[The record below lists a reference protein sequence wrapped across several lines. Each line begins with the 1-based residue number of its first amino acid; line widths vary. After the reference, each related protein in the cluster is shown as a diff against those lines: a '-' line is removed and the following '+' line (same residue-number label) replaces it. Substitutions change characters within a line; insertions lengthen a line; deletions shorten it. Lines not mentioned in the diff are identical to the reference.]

1 MAKKQLEKTNQK
13 KHNKGFNKLALII
26 MFIIILIIIIKI
38 GENVKISK
46 YPDIQIII
54 DNNNIT
60 KELNNA
66 VLLKDDKIY
75 MSFDDIKKVLDET
88 IYQEENTNLIITSS
102 DLKVATLSFDN
113 QETITINGSIQESK
127 NPVINENEKI
137 YINISDLESVYNY
150 RLNYIDTTNIVTIDN
165 LNTKCV
171 KANVK
176 KNVKVKQ
183 ENKIFS
189 KKIEKILKDE
199 EVIYIDEEKGM
210 AKIRT
215 KNGNIGYINKK
226 ILSNITTEREDF
238 DNKTTTI
245 NEEPLE
251 YDITKKDITSFKK
264 REEVI
269 NLILQEA
276 IENDNMYVKVLYSGE
291 KDFYFER
298 FKIEVIAILKECG
311 ITIDI

>member
-276 IENDNMYVKVLYSGE
+276 IKNDKMYIKIKYDGENN
-291 KDFYFER
+291 FYFDR
-298 FKIEVIAILKECG
+298 FKIESTSILKECG

>member
-150 RLNYIDTTNIVTIDN
+150 KLNYIDTTNIVTIDN

-226 ILSNITTEREDF
+226 ILNNITTEREDF

-276 IENDNMYVKVLYSGE
+276 IKNDKMYIKIKYDGENN
-291 KDFYFER
+291 FYFDR
-298 FKIEVIAILKECG
+298 FKIESTSILKECG